1 MKALIVDDEKH
12 VRDAIRLLVDWQ
24 RYRID
29 ELYEA
34 SEGEAAIRVI
44 KERKPEIVF
53 TDMRMPVKDGVELL
67 RWIHHH
73 SPECKTIVISGHD
86 DFDYVRNT
94 VKYGGVDYI
103 LKPIDEEELN
113 ESLAKAVESWRR
125 DAEARRKQQMLHIGF
140 NQIKPV
146 YWDKTFSALVQGEAV
161 PNDFASEFLKEFG
174 LAHLPETAQIAL
186 VSLESIPKFIKRK
199 FTSDLDLLFF
209 TLANI
214 AREYLQQGSL
224 GYAFR
229 YWNSPHELVIVFWGE
244 QNRLANRMLDL
255 NEGIFR
261 TLGARLEIGIGT
273 RKKFLGGLLESYQ
286 EAQNALKQRN
296 LLQAVG
302 RIHQYGAS
310 DNASVP
316 ALSFDKYEA
325 HFRAALISAQE
336 SEIKAAAAQW
346 IADMRALPHIS
357 VEQLA
362 AWNHEYSVFKS
373 RLYNEFLQ
381 SGSSDSRID
390 LATESKLLIP
400 LDEHGK
406 FSFKMLKEELTQDL
420 LKLSDALSRVRKREH
435 HIIYEIV
442 DYIERHYSEDIT
454 LQHISERFYLSREYI
469 SRKFKQEMKENI
481 SDYLTRIRI
490 DQAKLLLRNPQLKIH
505 EVAEMVG
512 YRDEKYFS
520 KVFKKMTDCSPNQYR
535 RRQ

>member
-1 MKALIVDDEKH
+1 
-12 VRDAIRLLVDWQ
+12 
-24 RYRID
+24 
-29 ELYEA
+29 
-34 SEGEAAIRVI
+34 
-44 KERKPEIVF
+44 
-53 TDMRMPVKDGVELL
+53 
-67 RWIHHH
+67 
-73 SPECKTIVISGHD
+73 
-86 DFDYVRNT
+86 
-94 VKYGGVDYI
+94 
-103 LKPIDEEELN
+103 
-113 ESLAKAVESWRR
+113 
-125 DAEARRKQQMLHIGF
+125 
-140 NQIKPV
+140 
-146 YWDKTFSALVQGEAV
+146 
-161 PNDFASEFLKEFG
+161 
-174 LAHLPETAQIAL
+174 
-186 VSLESIPKFIKRK
+186 
-199 FTSDLDLLFF
+199 
-209 TLANI
+209 
-214 AREYLQQGSL
+214 
-224 GYAFR
+224 
-229 YWNSPHELVIVFWGE
+229 
-244 QNRLANRMLDL
+244 MLDL

-261 TLGARLEIGIGT
+261 TLGARMEIGIGM
-273 RKKFLGGLLESYQ
+273 RKKFLGGLHESYQ

-362 AWNHEYSVFKS
+362 AWNHEYSVFES

-505 EVAEMVG
+505 EVAEMVDTG
-512 YRDEKYFS
+512 MKNISARYLKR
-520 KVFKKMTDCSPNQYR
+520 
-535 RRQ
+535 